1 MFKTRVLSFLLYLF
15 ITSSFA
21 QAQSDLGLIFS
32 RNNYGN
38 IGLEYRHGIN
48 EKSMVTAG
56 VFYGSYNSYFSSSG
70 SKVIS
75 ASDSIVILRK
85 YHSAH
90 DGFSLRLGYA
100 KEVINMFSLGGHI
113 LLDYQRSYTGSNDIF
128 TTKDIDGSWSL
139 PTTYNQ
145 YTVYSGSP
153 EITQDTTWAGVY
165 HHYFKPGIQLYASMN
180 IPLGDRFLLNLSAAC
195 AMQYWIYLGES
206 QLHDP
211 NNEFAYDP
219 GSIFSFDTR
228 LNIGLRYKFGVGK
241 E

>member
-1 MFKTRVLSFLLYLF
+1 MSNIRVFSLFLFLLAA
-15 ITSSFA
+15 SSFG
-21 QAQSDLGLIFS
+21 QNQSDIGLIFS

-38 IGLEYRHGIN
+38 IGLEYRHGIS

-75 ASDSIVILRK
+75 ASDSIVIQRK

-90 DGFSLRLGYA
+90 DGFSLRFGYE
-100 KEVINMFSLGGHI
+100 KEVINMFSLGGNI
-113 LLDYQRSYTGSNDIF
+113 LLDYQRSFAGSNDSFI
-128 TTKDIDGSWSL
+128 TKDPEGNWSY
-139 PTTYNQ
+139 PS
-145 YTVYSGSP
+145 VYSMYTIHSEP
-153 EITQDTTWAGVY
+153 QYSTQDSTWAGVY
-165 HHYFKPGIQLYASMN
+165 HHYFKPGVQLYASMN

-195 AMQYWIYLGES
+195 AMQYWIYMGES

-211 NNEFAYDP
+211 NDEFAYNP